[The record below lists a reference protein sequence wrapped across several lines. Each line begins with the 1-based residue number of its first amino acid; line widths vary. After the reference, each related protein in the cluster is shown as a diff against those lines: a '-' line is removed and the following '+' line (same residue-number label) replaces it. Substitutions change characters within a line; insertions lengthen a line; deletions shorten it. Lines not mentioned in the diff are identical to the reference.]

1 MSYITLTLRAIKPDT
16 NVNRVYT
23 VHLCAGLFDS
33 WCVITAF
40 GRYGAGARQRVH
52 SFFTCEEAKA
62 FVMRILKKRV
72 NAEKR
77 IGCNYTLVK
86 RSASG
91 DFKDACL
98 LPDSLSGGP
107 VL

>member
-1 MSYITLTLRAIKPDT
+1 MSYITLTLRAIKQET
-16 NVNRVYT
+16 NINRVYT
-23 VHLCAGLFDS
+23 VYLCKGLFDS

-40 GRYGAGARQRVH
+40 GRYGAGAQQRIH
-52 SFFTCEEAKA
+52 SFFTCEEAQG
-62 FVMRILKKRV
+62 FVKKILKKRA

-86 RSASG
+86 RSASD

-98 LPDSLSGGP
+98 LLIGSSP
-107 VL
+107 